1 MRYLHLQKCNI
12 FHTLGHFSKVC
23 QRRQHGAA
31 QGPTQRGFIPKQKP
45 SRFGGKQV
53 HEIENDN
60 LYIVDSAG
68 NQIGI
73 TDYDSVTQ
81 AFQELNY
88 AVIDLI
94 EFSLD
99 PGTGK
104 LKYNC
109 KHSNVEINQV
119 LRAKTWKEAET
130 TIVMYPSDDKGKVTG
145 RPKGMRS
152 RLDTDAGANIMSLST
167 YKSINPSD
175 VDKDGNPIGNFQRA
189 STGLKSFRG
198 RQIQQ
203 YGIKTIKCVWDKKLW
218 LLNFHIVDA
227 EGPILIGLGTML
239 KLDMIQFHPQVHIS
253 CIDINTIQPSLARQ
267 GKIDAEIDVMSKT
280 NHNDSVS
287 E

>member
-1 MRYLHLQKCNI
+1 MHL
-12 FHTLGHFSKVC
+12 TTS
-23 QRRQHGAA
+23 
-31 QGPTQRGFIPKQKP
+31 
-45 SRFGGKQV
+45 
-53 HEIENDN
+53 
-60 LYIVDSAG
+60 
-68 NQIGI
+68 
-73 TDYDSVTQ
+73 SVNQ

-88 AVIDLI
+88 AIIDSI

-104 LKYNC
+104 LKYNS

-119 LRAKTWKEAET
+119 LHAKTWKEAET
-130 TIVMYPSDDKGKVTG
+130 TILMYPSDDKGKITG

-152 RLDTDAGANIMSLST
+152 KLDTGAGANIMSLNT
-167 YKSINPSD
+167 YKSINPHD
-175 VDKDGNPIGNFQRA
+175 FDKDGNPTGNFQRA
-189 STGLKSFRG
+189 STGSKSFGG

-253 CIDINTIQPSLARQ
+253 CIDINAI
-267 GKIDAEIDVMSKT
+267 
-280 NHNDSVS
+280 
-287 E
+287 